1 MLLSGM
7 PDSQVCKFTGLTQEQ
22 INEIKEKCSDNQTT
36 RQMSTHSYN
45 KSMNMKEND
54 INKLISDNLNFV
66 KSIANKYTG
75 KGLEFDDLVSEGYMA
90 MVQAAQKFD
99 ANRGTNFVGYAAPF
113 IRKAMEQAID
123 QQAGVCKVPKSDRK
137 FACRSANNAVSI
149 DAPLSEGAH
158 YTLLDVLVNKDALMA
173 DDNAAFREML
183 KDLQATLQVLD
194 DREKEVIE
202 KFYGIGIAHVT
213 LAEIGEDMGLKRER
227 VRQIRDI
234 ALRKISKNAKTK
246 ALKSFLKK

>member
-1 MLLSGM
+1 
-7 PDSQVCKFTGLTQEQ
+7 
-22 INEIKEKCSDNQTT
+22 
-36 RQMSTHSYN
+36 
-45 KSMNMKEND
+45 MKEND

>member
-1 MLLSGM
+1 M
-7 PDSQVCKFTGLTQEQ
+7 
-22 INEIKEKCSDNQTT
+22 I
-36 RQMSTHSYN
+36 RSTHSYN

-54 INKLISDNLNFV
+54 INKLISDNMNFV

-137 FACRSANNAVSI
+137 FVSRSANNAVSI

-227 VRQIRDI
+227 VRQIRDK

-246 ALKSFLKK
+246 ALKSFLNK